1 MEKFN
6 QHVFHRTLRNV
17 KNHIGNGYQHLKR
30 IAHGI
35 DHGINIAKQVYAA
48 VEPVIRHVAGSN
60 NNFHHHAMR
69 ALGGYE
75 NMRNQVAEA
84 NHHVANAG
92 HRLGGLV

>member
-6 QHVFHRTLRNV
+6 SHVFHRTLRNV
-17 KNHIGNGYQHLKR
+17 KHHIGNGYKHLKM
-30 IAHGI
+30 IARNI
-35 DHGINIAKQVYAA
+35 DHGVNIAKQVYAA
-48 VEPVIRHVAGSN
+48 VEPVIRHVAGN
-60 NNFHHHAMR
+60 DNFHHHAMK

-84 NHHVANAG
+84 NHHVANVG

>member
-1 MEKFN
+1 MEKFIS
-6 QHVFHRTLRNV
+6 HVFHRTLRNV

-30 IAHGI
+30 IAHHI
-35 DHGINIAKQVYAA
+35 DHGVNIAKQAYAI
-48 VEPVIRHVAGSN
+48 VEPVIRHVAGN
-60 NNFHHHAMR
+60 DNFHHHAMK

-75 NMRNQVAEA
+75 DIRNKVAEA

>member
-1 MEKFN
+1 MQKFN
-6 QHVFHRTLRNV
+6 SHVFHMTLRNV
-17 KNHIGNGYQHLKR
+17 KNHIGNGYHQLKR

-35 DHGINIAKQVYAA
+35 DHGINIAKQAYAA
-48 VEPVIRHVAGSN
+48 VEPIIRHVAGN
-60 NNFHHHAMR
+60 DNFHHHAMK

>member
-6 QHVFHRTLRNV
+6 LHVFHRTMRNV

-30 IAHGI
+30 IAHHI
-35 DHGINIAKQVYAA
+35 DHGVNIAKQAYKII
-48 VEPVIRHVAGSN
+48 EPVIRHVAGN
-60 NNFHHHAMR
+60 DNFHSHAMK

-92 HRLGGLV
+92 HRLGGVV